1 MSPGIAKAR
10 ALLKRL
16 GHEEVVESPESHSSV
31 SSRLDARRVDYF
43 MKALGLR
50 RLFDFRAVHEPA
62 LRRALASLEAENGAA
77 AAAWRGRILRL
88 LGEKASARAQLLKS
102 LASEPS
108 AEAEAWLGELSIY
121 DAPKQA
127 GPLLASA
134 ARRAPRW
141 HLPRL
146 WLGLALLKNASPRK
160 ALAELDAAL
169 RLVPKGEGHL
179 LQLARA
185 EALLRTKDR
194 KKAFVAAMA
203 AVKLDPAS
211 PAGWH
216 LAGGIKFADGDLA
229 AATEYSNQA
238 RNRDVNLEGPFFAAI
253 GVISDWERPAVYLKS
268 LDRAIKKNPAMAV
281 LYAARAELKR
291 HPKLCQYEEALADY
305 AKAVELDPG
314 CSWTRS
320 VLARAEDYAAG
331 GRSGLKNFN
340 LALKLCPSSGW
351 AYSWRGAV
359 KARLGESGPALAD
372 FAKSLALMPWY
383 SFAYAWRGALL
394 NRLGRFQEALED
406 LDTAIRLDP
415 YYIFSYNERFSAKRG
430 LKDDAGAVA
439 DLNFSFSHDPKYTW
453 LGSRAAETDAGKRA
467 ELLRGL
473 DEAVARAPK
482 EPWLL
487 AWRGY
492 SRLQWGMPEAIAD
505 LDAASAMGL
514 SSAELEGWRG
524 LALLQAG
531 SLGPAAAGLER
542 SIKLNPKG
550 WFAHK
555 VLSEVRAA
563 QSRKQEA
570 LAAISRAAELA
581 PTTVSVLVS
590 QAKLEHELG
599 QDERALAVLA
609 KAAGLDPRYAEIY
622 ILMAEIRLGR
632 EELPLAAGAVEKALS
647 LPHPSGRAFLV
658 RGLIRQK
665 LGHFKGQI
673 DDFAAALAA
682 DPGLFQEKERRVIED
697 QIARINDI

>member
-1 MSPGIAKAR
+1 MSSGIAKAR
-10 ALLKRL
+10 ALLKSL

-31 SSRLDARRVDYF
+31 SSRGDARRVDHF

-50 RLFDFRAVHEPA
+50 RLFDFRAVHDPA
-62 LRRALASLEAENGAA
+62 LRRALASLEAERGAA

-88 LGEKASARAQLLKS
+88 LGEKAQARAQLLES

-108 AEAEAWLGELSIY
+108 AEAEAWLGELSIH
-121 DAPKQA
+121 DAPEQA

-146 WLGLALLKNASPRK
+146 WLGLALLKKASPRK

-169 RLVPKGEGHL
+169 KLAPENEGHL

-194 KKAFVAAMA
+194 KKAFAAAMA
-203 AVKLDPAS
+203 AVKLDPSS

-216 LAGGIKFADGDLA
+216 LAGGIKFADGDLSA
-229 AATEYSNQA
+229 AAEYANQA
-238 RNRDVNLEGPFFAAI
+238 RNRDINLEGPFFAAI
-253 GVISDWERPAVYLKS
+253 GVISDWEKPAVYLKT
-268 LDRAIKKNPAMAV
+268 LDRAIKKSPAMAV

-305 AKAVELDPG
+305 EKAVELDPG

-331 GRSGLKNFN
+331 GRAGLKNFD

-394 NRLGRFQEALED
+394 NRLGRFKEALED

-415 YYIFSYNERFSAKRG
+415 HYIFSYNERFSAKRG

-453 LGSRAAETDAGKRA
+453 LGSRAAENDAVQRA

-473 DEAVARAPK
+473 DAAVARAPK

-492 SRLQWGMPEAIAD
+492 SRLQWGMPAEAIAD

-555 VLSEVRAA
+555 ALSEVRAA
-563 QSRKQEA
+563 QGRKQEA
-570 LAAISRAAELA
+570 LDAISRAAELA

-599 QDERALAVLA
+599 EDERALAVLA

-632 EELPLAAGAVEKALS
+632 EELPLASGAVEKALS
-647 LPHPSGRAFLV
+647 LPRPNGRAFLV

-665 LGHFKGQI
+665 LGNFKGQI
-673 DDFAAALAA
+673 ADFAAALAA

-697 QIARINDI
+697 LVRRRKV